1 MKRFRFNV
9 SISKLLILSSCL
21 VMISF
26 FSINFYF
33 SQKSY
38 QDMVEEE
45 VRTKQDQ
52 MILYVSDTI
61 EQSMKSVEL
70 LARSTAN
77 NYNIINNILNYSGDV
92 SSYEQMVFQNNMNQ
106 NLSSIAYSL
115 NDIVSVNILLK
126 DKTVQTTKQNG
137 VYNYDRYASKDTV
150 ETIKKTTYGWIPTR
164 KNDLHTS
171 AYTEYISSYVQKIYS
186 GLYYG
191 GEIGH
196 LVINVN
202 EDLFYRMIQ
211 EYAGAH
217 TKILLVNGDGVIVS
231 GTERKLLGQNIE
243 HTVYEDYRKL
253 SADGEERKGKMLV
266 SERTLDEHDFYILAV
281 TDYSYAL
288 SMFSATQKR
297 VMAFSVALIIVFI
310 VFITLLSY
318 RISKPILL
326 LSKKVTEFRGDNQ
339 KPVLELPT
347 YIYEINVLVQEYN
360 RMLDKIQSLIA
371 SLLQQE
377 KQKQKKELEILQAQI
392 NPHFLYN
399 TLEAINWMALSKKQ
413 KEISKMVILLG
424 NFLRLSLNKG
434 KNIYFVKNE
443 IEHLKTYMEIQ
454 NIRCRGKIEFI
465 LDIEPSINDYRMIK
479 LLLQP
484 LVENAILHGFDHRG
498 GEGTIRVEGY
508 EDEEFMIFKIID
520 DGCGMFQSQIEDLYN
535 MELETGHGLKNVMKR
550 VSLYYGKGGAVV
562 IRSELGKGTEIE
574 LKLYKEVTNP

>member
-1 MKRFRFNV
+1 
-9 SISKLLILSSCL
+9 
-21 VMISF
+21 
-26 FSINFYF
+26 
-33 SQKSY
+33 
-38 QDMVEEE
+38 
-45 VRTKQDQ
+45 
-52 MILYVSDTI
+52 
-61 EQSMKSVEL
+61 MKSVEL

-164 KNDLHTS
+164 KNYLHTS

-266 SERTLDEHDFYILAV
+266 SERTLDEHDFYILAI

-288 SMFSATQKR
+288 SMFIATQKR

>member
-1 MKRFRFNV
+1 MKRPKFNV

-21 VMISF
+21 VMVSF
-26 FSINFYF
+26 FSVNFYF

-38 QDMVEEE
+38 QDMLEEE

-52 MILYVSDTI
+52 MLLYVSDTI

-77 NYNIINNILNYSGDV
+77 NYNIINKILNYSGDV

-106 NLSSIAYSL
+106 DLSSVAYSF

-126 DKTVQTTKQNG
+126 DKTVQTTKRNG
-137 VYNYDRYASKDTV
+137 VYNYDRYASKDTID
-150 ETIKKTTYGWIPTR
+150 TIKNITYGWIPTR

-202 EDLFYRMIQ
+202 EDLFYRMIH
-211 EYAGAH
+211 EYAGEH
-217 TKILLVNGDGVIVS
+217 TKVLLVNTDGVIVS
-231 GTERKLLGQNIE
+231 GTERTLLGQNIDN
-243 HTVYEDYRKL
+243 TVYKEYRKFP
-253 SADGEERKGKMLV
+253 DKGEERKGKMLV
-266 SERTLDEHDFYILAV
+266 SERMLDEHNFYILAV

-288 SMFSATQKR
+288 SMFNSTQKR
-297 VMAFSVALIIVFI
+297 VLAVSVALMMFFTLFI
-310 VFITLLSY
+310 AVISY
-318 RISKPILL
+318 KISKPILL
-326 LSKKVTEFRGDNQ
+326 LSRKVTEFRGDNR
-339 KPVLELPT
+339 KPILEFPS

-360 RMLDKIQSLIA
+360 RMLDKIQTLIT
-371 SLLQQE
+371 SLLQEE

-413 KEISKMVILLG
+413 KEISQMVILLG

-443 IEHLKTYMEIQ
+443 IEHLKSYMEIQ
-454 NIRCRGKIEFI
+454 NIRCKGKIQFI
-465 LDIEPSINDYRMIK
+465 LEIEPSINEYRMFK

-484 LVENAILHGFDHRG
+484 LVENAILHGFDFRG
-498 GEGTIRVEGY
+498 GEGTIWVAGY
-508 EDEEFMIFKIID
+508 EEDDFLIFKVRD
-520 DGCGMFQSQIEDLYN
+520 DGCGMFESQIEDLYN
-535 MELETGHGLKNVMKR
+535 MDLETGHGLKNVMKR
-550 VSLYYGKGGAVV
+550 VSLYYGKGSGVV
-562 IRSELGKGTEIE
+562 IRSERGKGSEIE
-574 LKLYKEVTNP
+574 LRLYKEIANP

>member
-1 MKRFRFNV
+1 
-9 SISKLLILSSCL
+9 
-21 VMISF
+21 
-26 FSINFYF
+26 
-33 SQKSY
+33 
-38 QDMVEEE
+38 
-45 VRTKQDQ
+45 
-52 MILYVSDTI
+52 
-61 EQSMKSVEL
+61 
-70 LARSTAN
+70 
-77 NYNIINNILNYSGDV
+77 
-92 SSYEQMVFQNNMNQ
+92 
-106 NLSSIAYSL
+106 
-115 NDIVSVNILLK
+115 
-126 DKTVQTTKQNG
+126 
-137 VYNYDRYASKDTV
+137 
-150 ETIKKTTYGWIPTR
+150 
-164 KNDLHTS
+164 
-171 AYTEYISSYVQKIYS
+171 
-186 GLYYG
+186 
-191 GEIGH
+191 
-196 LVINVN
+196 
-202 EDLFYRMIQ
+202 
-211 EYAGAH
+211 
-217 TKILLVNGDGVIVS
+217 
-231 GTERKLLGQNIE
+231 
-243 HTVYEDYRKL
+243 
-253 SADGEERKGKMLV
+253 
-266 SERTLDEHDFYILAV
+266 
-281 TDYSYAL
+281 
-288 SMFSATQKR
+288 
-297 VMAFSVALIIVFI
+297 MAFSVALIIVFI